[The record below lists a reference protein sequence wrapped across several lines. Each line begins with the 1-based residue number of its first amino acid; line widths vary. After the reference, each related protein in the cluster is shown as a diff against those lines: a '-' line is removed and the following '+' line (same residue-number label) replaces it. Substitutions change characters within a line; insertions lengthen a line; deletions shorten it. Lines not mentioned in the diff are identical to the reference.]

1 MFNVTVLKMRD
12 IVKYLVGFMIIIGII
27 VYATRFFAYKAENKE
42 DKIKSSWLEKTKI
55 EEKNDKSENDKSE
68 NVKMQSILM
77 WNLTS
82 CLDKTIPAMAS
93 TNEEYKKIEKENKE
107 INNKISNKNY
117 LEEFLKT
124 EISTIKGIEEIE
136 RENITVTDKTSVAS
150 NSDSSKEDSNDS
162 NSNEDNKQESEKITL
177 ASQDSVKTK
186 VVTPNPISEN
196 ANVQY
201 EKVKIKNQTTYNLT
215 EDILNPN
222 ISIDNKNVLIFH
234 THSCESYTS
243 SEKYSYSQT
252 GNYRT
257 TDMNFTVTRVGTELE
272 NYLKQYNINV
282 IHDKSYH
289 DYPSY
294 TGSYT
299 RSLKTVE
306 NILKTTPSDIII
318 DLHRDAVGSR
328 PDYAP
333 TVKIGDDYAAQIM
346 FVIGTN
352 EGGLWHPNWQQNLKF
367 AVKVQQKAEEM
378 YPGLFKP
385 IMLTKSR
392 YNQHTGKYANIIE
405 VGATGNT
412 LEQCLTSMKYLSAVM
427 NEVMK

>member
-1 MFNVTVLKMRD
+1 MFNVTVLKIKD
-12 IVKYLVGFMIIIGII
+12 IVKYLVGTIILIGII
-27 VYATRFFAYKAENKE
+27 VYTTRFFAYKPNEQ
-42 DKIKSSWLEKTKI
+42 KI
-55 EEKNDKSENDKSE
+55 EKKQEK
-68 NVKMQSILM
+68 VSITETLKIRS
-77 WNLTS
+77 NTLKK
-82 CLDKTIPAMAS
+82 CLNKTIPVMA
-93 TNEEYKKIEKENKE
+93 ELEKEKE
-107 INNKISNKNY
+107 SKKTTNNENKIFESF
-117 LEEFLKT
+117 LET
-124 EISTIKGIEEIE
+124 EISSIKGMEETEKEKNQTEDSNGSDNKKNISD
-136 RENITVTDKTSVAS
+136 ENKRDSNNSITEDEKIILAS
-150 NSDSSKEDSNDS
+150 NSG
-162 NSNEDNKQESEKITL
+162 I
-177 ASQDSVKTK
+177 KTE
-186 VVTPNPISEN
+186 VVTPNPIAEN

-201 EKVKIKNQTTYNLT
+201 GNVKIKNQTTYNLT

-222 ISIDNKNVLIFH
+222 IKIDNKNILIFH
-234 THSCESYTS
+234 THSCESYTP
-243 SEKYSYSQT
+243 SEKYQYSQT

-257 TDMNFTVTRVGTELE
+257 TDKNYSVIRVGNELE

-282 IHDKSYH
+282 IHDTSYH

-299 RSLKTVE
+299 RSLQTVE
-306 NILKTTPSDIII
+306 NILKTNQSDIII

-333 TVKIGDDYAAQIM
+333 TVKIGEDYAAQIM

-392 YNQHTGKYANIIE
+392 YNQHTGKYANIMEI
-405 VGATGNT
+405 GSTGNT
-412 LEQCLTSMKYLSAVM
+412 LDQCLNSMKYLSAVL
-427 NEVMK
+427 NEILK